1 MKRLQWTTPPAAGE
15 HYAIEDE
22 GSEASPGGAASH
34 PLHELRPGTQAVVQG
49 IDGGY
54 GILDRLSA
62 LGLVPGTC
70 LQILRNPRRGPIL
83 IQIHNTRV
91 AVGRGQAHKV
101 RTAPLGEPLTE
112 EGRWQ

>member
-1 MKRLQWTTPPAAGE
+1 MKRLQWTRPPATGE
-15 HYAIEDE
+15 PHATEEE
-22 GSEASPGGAASH
+22 GAEASPGGAAGH
-34 PLHELRPGTQAVVQG
+34 PLHELPAGTHAVIQG

-54 GILDRLSA
+54 SLLDRLSA

-83 IQIHNTRV
+83 VQAHNTRV

-101 RTAPLGEPLTE
+101 RAAPLGEPLA
-112 EGRWQ
+112 EGERWQ